1 MAQHTILLAKQER
14 LGITDTSLELEYAK
28 WWSLAD
34 LLVQLGET
42 GSLDGNSSGGLSS
55 IESASDTR
63 RERRI
68 TLAADKV
75 LPPSHFSRL
84 ADDNVTSPAS
94 STLGIAPMLSDSLQI
109 TQSTSPSTVNVRVGG
124 LWRASTSRNDF
135 SSSQLEQLRAILDV
149 RKISTLGSAG
159 VEQPVGL
166 PPIPAGAQ
174 GFSHRLDLDNIG
186 SSRGQI
192 RTAPNSHRM
201 QTSIGPVQQ
210 MDVKNAVTSQR
221 RPSRSTMGTIRDF
234 WRGTGETQR
243 AGPSARQRKASTKQ
257 HVRPS
262 LGSIFRKSSSRISV
276 QYGASTISDASETTE
291 DLAVPLVYPAPP
303 SVAAS
308 DDASQSSSVSDWDT
322 PPPEGRLSDT
332 IRARTLDQR
341 QLDTEKPFEASAA
354 NEKTITR
361 SDSRKMLAVLG
372 KGHVLSTEGIPTSQS
387 PLRPEFQIPAYSPK
401 PRESSQSEP
410 LGEKALTLTPASL
423 PALVE
428 KLKDV
433 TNHCR
438 EHLDAA
444 SRLLKTRPEE

>member
-1 MAQHTILLAKQER
+1 MAQHTILQAKQER

-34 LLVQLGET
+34 LLIQLGET

-55 IESASDTR
+55 VASAADTR

-75 LPPSHFSRL
+75 LPPSHLSRL
-84 ADDNVTSPAS
+84 ADDNATSPAS
-94 STLGIAPMLSDSLQI
+94 SILGIAPMLSDSLEI
-109 TQSTSPSTVNVRVGG
+109 TKPTSPSIVNGRIGG
-124 LWRASTSRNDF
+124 LWRASTGRNDF

-149 RKISTLGSAG
+149 PKMPTVDSAG
-159 VEQPVGL
+159 EEQPVGL
-166 PPIPAGAQ
+166 PPMPAGAQ
-174 GFSHRLDLDNIG
+174 DPTHRRGLYNIG
-186 SSRGQI
+186 SSKGQI
-192 RTAPNSHRM
+192 QTAQNSHRM
-201 QTSIGPVQQ
+201 QTAIGLAQQ

-243 AGPSARQRKASTKQ
+243 AGPSAVQHKAPTRQ
-257 HVRPS
+257 HIRPS
-262 LGSIFRKSSSRISV
+262 LGSIFRKSSSRV
-276 QYGASTISDASETTE
+276 TVHLYAGNTTAVTKTTK
-291 DLAVPLVYPAPP
+291 DLAASPAYPAPP

-322 PPPEGRLSDT
+322 PPPEDRHGAA

-341 QLDTEKPFEASAA
+341 QSDLAKPFQGSAA

-372 KGHVLSTEGIPTSQS
+372 KGHALSAEGLSISQS
-387 PLRPEFQIPAYSPK
+387 PLRPEFHIPAYSPK
-401 PRESSQSEP
+401 PRDPPELEP
-410 LGEKALTLTPASL
+410 LGEKGLTLTPASL
-423 PALVE
+423 PALVD

-433 TNHCR
+433 TDHCR

-444 SRLLKTRPEE
+444 SRLLKARPE